1 MARVIIPTNPEKAIA
16 LAKKV
21 LQKHTTDGATSPLNV
36 LNDHNWT
43 DNGPKIADAETL
55 NDKAKELEKQVEKL
69 YKERDALLAAI
80 KDTLRAS
87 SKTLLGIYASSPKK
101 LGDWGFEVNDTPQK
115 KKEEPKA

>member
-1 MARVIIPTNPEKAIA
+1 MARVVIPSNPEKAIA
-16 LAKKV
+16 LAKLV
-21 LQKHTTDGATSPLNV
+21 NQKHTDDGADSPLNV
-36 LNDHNWT
+36 LKDHNWI
-43 DNGPKIADAETL
+43 DNGPKIAEADTL
-55 NDKAKELEKQVEKL
+55 NEEAKKLEKQVEKI
-69 YKERDALLAAI
+69 YKERDALLKPI